1 MDARSR
7 TISLSLGGPPSGE
20 PLDHPVLDVVR
31 ARARSGS
38 VPGAREDPHSVAL
51 VIEGGGM
58 RGVVP
63 AGMAVALEQL
73 GLRDAFDHVYGASA
87 GALVGAAFL
96 AGQARLAA
104 SLLCEDLP
112 VRAFVDPRRALRRR
126 PVLSLP
132 YLLDHVAELVKPV
145 DWDGVLGSPIPLHPV
160 ASSLGRWAAVDLSG
174 SRTKDEL
181 KSALRAS
188 ATIPLVAGPP
198 VARDDDRLLDAS
210 VFEPIPFKTA
220 LAQGRTHL
228 LVLLSR
234 PEGVRRPAP
243 SLLERTLGRRALE
256 RVHRGL
262 GGMLDTRG
270 PAYDADVSWLVA
282 RTSEPGAAPWAC
294 ALRPPAGVPVVGTL
308 ERDRERLAAGVEA
321 GARVIFA
328 AVGGAAQPA
337 SSGRSGEKR

>member
-1 MDARSR
+1 MDA
-7 TISLSLGGPPSGE
+7 PSGTTRT
-20 PLDHPVLDVVR
+20 PLAHPVLDVVR

-38 VPGAREDPHSVAL
+38 APGAREDPHSVAL

-63 AGMAVALEQL
+63 AGMAVALERL
-73 GLRDAFDHVYGASA
+73 GLRTAFDHVYGASA
-87 GALVGAAFL
+87 GALVGAAFV
-96 AGQARLAA
+96 AGQAALAA
-104 SLLCEDLP
+104 ALLHDDLP

-132 YLLDHVAELVKPV
+132 YLLDHVAERVRPL
-145 DWDGVLGSPIPLHPV
+145 DWDGVLDSNVVLHPV
-160 ASSLGRWAAVDLSG
+160 ASSLGRWRAVDLAG
-174 SRTKDEL
+174 ARTKAEL

-198 VARDDDRLLDAS
+198 VERDGDRLLDAS

-234 PEGVRRPAP
+234 PAGVTRPAP

-256 RVHRGL
+256 RVHPGL
-262 GGMLDTRG
+262 GATLQTRA

-282 RTSEPGAAPWAC
+282 RTSAPGDPPWAC

-308 ERDRERLAAGVEA
+308 ERDRARLVAGVEA
-321 GARVIFA
+321 GSRAVLD
-328 AVGGAAQPA
+328 AVGGP
-337 SSGRSGEKR
+337 SGSGEKR